1 MTIFFF
7 FPERKIVF
15 SHLKQICTTRFMSHV
30 CLCRCQ
36 TAALWR
42 WCPNRPHPTTS
53 PPQPAFPA
61 PPSADTVS
69 QSKRASSVQA
79 PVLCL
84 ASVGTVQTTHIL
96 GNYGCARW
104 LTQQLISCKCNHVV
118 SQAYQNVFCTR
129 RFRYE
134 QSQFL
139 SPQSNG
145 QLCLELL
152 SFLLPRAFFFCNPFL
167 FPTVCAVV
175 CLQLWSKLCWMV

>member
-1 MTIFFF
+1 
-7 FPERKIVF
+7 
-15 SHLKQICTTRFMSHV
+15 MSHV

-42 WCPNRPHPTTS
+42 WCPNRPRPTTS

-69 QSKRASSVQA
+69 QSKHASSIQA

-84 ASVGTVQTTHIL
+84 APVGTVQTTHIL

-104 LTQQLISCKCNHVV
+104 LTHQLISCKCNHVV

-129 RFRYE
+129 HFRYE

-152 SFLLPRAFFFCNPFL
+152 FFPLPRAFFL
-167 FPTVCAVV
+167 FFAT
-175 CLQLWSKLCWMV
+175 LFSFQLCVL